1 MVTDVTSLRNQ
12 LTEYQQEYRK
22 TITQILPVDRIY
34 VTFLD
39 IYNNQQ
45 NICPLGTIS
54 KMGCIM
60 GSKANLFYMICKRI
74 ESTQSKLSQ

>member
-39 IYNNQQ
+39 TLQQSTEYLSFGNNQQ
-45 NICPLGTIS
+45 DGLHHG
-54 KMGCIM
+54 
-60 GSKANLFYMICKRI
+60 F
-74 ESTQSKLSQ
+74 QSKPLLHDM